1 MAPRLRSHLQV
12 AALQRHAESL
22 GLMFA
27 VLDRG
32 HDEGGLIY
40 VKWVEG
46 RDALLLTERAVSD
59 QRRWVQIAAG
69 FEAEVNAKIASE
81 RDFDPDLWAV
91 EIMGSR
97 QHTKTVLDPLP
108 GY

>member
-1 MAPRLRSHLQV
+1 MAPRLKSHLQV

-40 VKWVEG
+40 IKWVVG
-46 RDALLLTERAVSD
+46 RDAILFSERAVGD
-59 QRRWVQIAAG
+59 ERRWVQIAEG

-91 EIMGSR
+91 EIMGDR
-97 QHTKTVLDPLP
+97 QHSEVLLDPVS